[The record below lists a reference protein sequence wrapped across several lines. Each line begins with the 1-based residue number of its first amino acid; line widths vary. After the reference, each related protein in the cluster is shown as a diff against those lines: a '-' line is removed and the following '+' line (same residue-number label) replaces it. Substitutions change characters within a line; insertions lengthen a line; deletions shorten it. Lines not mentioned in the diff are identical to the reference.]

1 MQPMERGSAMESSQN
16 RWQRPGSWIGLGIF
30 AVLVLFLLF
39 YQPVEQYLME
49 RIPQIHFSNIL
60 FWFASVVAIISFAIS
75 HRQSFKKNI
84 FDQFSEIS
92 AQELVFDTLQIAILA
107 AVILCAGA
115 TIQAVEM
122 LSEHLMNDGQLI
134 TAVFGSRL
142 LSVFVLMLMAILFY
156 LLHRVVRAYRVGW
169 RRGWTPPGAVG
180 RG

>member
-1 MQPMERGSAMESSQN
+1 MESLQN
-16 RWQRPGSWIGLGIF
+16 RWQRPGSWIGLGVVVVI
-30 AVLVLFLLF
+30 VLFLLF

-49 RIPQIHFSNIL
+49 HIPRIHFSNIL

-75 HRQSFKKNI
+75 HRQSFKNI
-84 FDQFSEIS
+84 FDQFSETS

-122 LSEHLMNDGQLI
+122 LSEHLMNDGQI
-134 TAVFGSRL
+134 ISAVFGSRL

-169 RRGWTPPGAVG
+169 RRGWTPPGVVG
-180 RG
+180 RR

>member
-1 MQPMERGSAMESSQN
+1 MEASEN
-16 RWQRPGSWIGLGIF
+16 RWRRPGSWIWT
-30 AVLVLFLLF
+30 AVIVILILFLLF

-49 RIPQIHFSNIL
+49 RIPRIHFSNIL
-60 FWFASVVAIISFAIS
+60 FWFASLVAIISFALS
-75 HRQSFKKNI
+75 HSQSFKRHI
-84 FDQFSEIS
+84 FSQFADKS

-115 TIQAVEM
+115 TIQAVEI
-122 LSEHLMNDGQLI
+122 LSEHLMKDGQLI

-156 LLHRVVRAYRVGW
+156 LLHRVLLGFRVGG
-169 RRGWTPPGAVG
+169 RRGWTPPGMAG